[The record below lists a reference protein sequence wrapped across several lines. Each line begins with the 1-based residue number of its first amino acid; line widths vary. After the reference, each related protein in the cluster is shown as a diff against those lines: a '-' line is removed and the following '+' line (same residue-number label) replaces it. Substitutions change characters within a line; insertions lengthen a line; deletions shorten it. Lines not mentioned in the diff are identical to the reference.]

1 MMFSTFG
8 CVSTQVEIQILDV
21 FTDALCVSFSLE
33 TPLMLTSEILNRFL
47 SRYAN
52 IACGFKS
59 FNHIS
64 I

>member
-1 MMFSTFG
+1 MFSTFG

-59 FNHIS
+59 FNYIS